1 MVRAAIAGVAFLRT
15 FRIDNSLLKRT
26 VQRSDRTLIQPRTR
40 DSSVLV
46 RDVAKQHAETAPD
59 DEAPAFSGSM
69 RLHLSRCH
77 LIFMTSL
84 QVLGMGIAQYAL

>member
-46 RDVAKQHAETAPD
+46 RDVAKQLAET
-59 DEAPAFSGSM
+59 
-69 RLHLSRCH
+69 HLMVKHPLFLVQYVC
-77 LIFMTSL
+77 ISL
-84 QVLGMGIAQYAL
+84 GATLSF